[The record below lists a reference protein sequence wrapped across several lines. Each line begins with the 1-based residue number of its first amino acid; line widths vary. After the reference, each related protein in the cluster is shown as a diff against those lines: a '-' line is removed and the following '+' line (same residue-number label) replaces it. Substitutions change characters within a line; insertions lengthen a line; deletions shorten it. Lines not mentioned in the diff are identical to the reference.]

1 MSSPAATV
9 HVVDDDPSVLRS
21 LTRLIGAAGYRVRTY
36 ERASDFLERRLP
48 KGPKCLVL
56 DLQMPG
62 LGGLD
67 MQRDLA
73 AGGLAVSVIFLTG
86 HGDIP
91 SSVTAMKG
99 GAVDFLTKP
108 VRGATL
114 LEAIRVAI
122 DKDKARLKGEREL
135 ASIRSRIGSLS
146 PREHE
151 VFRWVIAGRLNKQT
165 ASEMGISEKT
175 VKFHRAVVMQKMK
188 AGSVAELT
196 ILADRAGVQPMRKV
210 GRPSVPEES

>member
-21 LTRLIGAAGYRVRTY
+21 LDRLIKTAGYRVKTY
-36 ERASDFLERRLP
+36 GRASDFLEGQLP
-48 KGPKCLVL
+48 RGPKCLVL
-56 DLQMPG
+56 DVQMPG

-67 MQRDLA
+67 LQRELA
-73 AGGLAVSVIFLTG
+73 ARGLTVPVIFLTG

-91 SSVTAMKG
+91 LSVEAMKG

-114 LEAIRVAI
+114 LEAVRVAI
-122 DKDKARLKGEREL
+122 DKDKARLKGDREL
-135 ASIRSRIGSLS
+135 ASIRSRICSLS
-146 PREHE
+146 PREYE

-165 ASEMGISEKT
+165 ASKMGISEKT
-175 VKFHRAVVMQKMK
+175 VKFHRAVVMRKMK
-188 AGSVAELT
+188 ACSVVELT
-196 ILADRAGVQPMRKV
+196 ILADRAGVAPMRKV
-210 GRPSVPEES
+210 GPAHIPEEG